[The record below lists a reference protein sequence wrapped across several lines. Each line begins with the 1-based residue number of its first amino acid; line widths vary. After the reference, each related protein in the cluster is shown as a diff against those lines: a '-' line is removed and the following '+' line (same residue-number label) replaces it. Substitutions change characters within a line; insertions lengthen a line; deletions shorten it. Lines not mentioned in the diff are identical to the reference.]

1 MKLNWKVRLGDKAFW
16 LTLIPALA
24 LLVTAICRIFGIEL
38 DLSDLVN
45 KIVATIEAL
54 FVVLAILGIVRDP
67 TTEGLGDSNRA
78 LTYKKPWT
86 DK

>member
-1 MKLNWKVRLGDKAFW
+1 MKLNWKVRLGDKVFW
-16 LTLIPALA
+16 LSLIPALA
-24 LLVTAICRIFGIEL
+24 LLVTAICRIFNIEL

-45 KIVATIEAL
+45 KIIATIEAL

-78 LTYKKPWT
+78 LTYEKPWT

>member
-16 LTLIPALA
+16 LTLIPAIG
-24 LLVTAICRIFGIEL
+24 LLIMAICKVFNIEL
-38 DLSDLVN
+38 DLTGISSKL
-45 KIVATIEAL
+45 IEVVEAA
-54 FVVLAILGIVRDP
+54 FAVLAILGIVRDP

-78 LTYKKPWT
+78 LTYEKPWT